1 MTLNTYI
8 SLSVLFNNRSCV
20 IPLSLRCIVWFQA
33 SFYDDPIK
41 VYSYVH
47 SQGIGTRAAAL
58 YIAWAQQFEKDGQ
71 LPQAE
76 AVYQRAVENQAQPVD
91 TVLQHYR

>member
-1 MTLNTYI
+1 MSILFRTFFF
-8 SLSVLFNNRSCV
+8 SLFCTTSTSIPVLS
-20 IPLSLRCIVWFQA
+20 IVLFQA

-47 SQGIGTRAAAL
+47 SQGIGTRVATL
-58 YIAWAQQFEKDGQ
+58 YIAWAQQFEKIGQ
-71 LPQAE
+71 LSQAE
-76 AVYQRAVENQAQPVD
+76 AVYQRAVENQAKPVD